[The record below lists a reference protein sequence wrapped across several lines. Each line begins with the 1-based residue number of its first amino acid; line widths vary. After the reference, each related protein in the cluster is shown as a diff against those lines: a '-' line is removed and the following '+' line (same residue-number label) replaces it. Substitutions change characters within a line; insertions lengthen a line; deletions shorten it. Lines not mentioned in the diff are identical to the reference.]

1 MSSKGKTTKRI
12 KVPKNA
18 VSRGSGKV
26 KKYFNFRREFPG
38 YTKQACKELA
48 GYSKTTNPDEIE
60 NTKLFKALWAEH
72 EALCASLDLDIETRI
87 RNAQKATGAS
97 VQNNLKVLQ
106 DIINKKATK
115 DRDKVSAIKQS
126 TDTTG
131 ERMPTEANVSLTT
144 DEELLSKILNVGT
157 T

>member
-1 MSSKGKTTKRI
+1 
-12 KVPKNA
+12 
-18 VSRGSGKV
+18 
-26 KKYFNFRREFPG
+26 
-38 YTKQACKELA
+38 
-48 GYSKTTNPDEIE
+48 
-60 NTKLFKALWAEH
+60 LWAEH